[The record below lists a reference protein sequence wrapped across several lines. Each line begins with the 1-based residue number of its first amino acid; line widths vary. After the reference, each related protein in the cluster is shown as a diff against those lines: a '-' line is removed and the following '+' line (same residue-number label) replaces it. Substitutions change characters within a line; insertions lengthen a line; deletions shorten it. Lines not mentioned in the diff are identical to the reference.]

1 MKNKWDLNNGVAI
14 KRWFKT
20 NIRATELRKEKALLP
35 KTGCLYHN
43 CYVVDKKEYIF
54 GKKLVGLFASIK
66 KGFTFAIR

>member
-1 MKNKWDLNNGVAI
+1 MCNIRLNQVGK
-14 KRWFKT
+14 KRWFNT
-20 NIRATELRKEKALLP
+20 NTQKAELRGEKALLP

-54 GKKLVGLFASIK
+54 GKKLGGLFASIK

>member
-1 MKNKWDLNNGVAI
+1 MP
-14 KRWFKT
+14 
-20 NIRATELRKEKALLP
+20 ATEWLNDGKKRLCCH